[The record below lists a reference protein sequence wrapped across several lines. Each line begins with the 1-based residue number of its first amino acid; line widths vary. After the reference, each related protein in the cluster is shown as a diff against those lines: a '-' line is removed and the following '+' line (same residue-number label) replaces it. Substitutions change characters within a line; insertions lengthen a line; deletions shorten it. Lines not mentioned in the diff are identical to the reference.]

1 MILFGKWSI
10 NNKKWKQ
17 QLAAW
22 SLYYRT
28 EIVLVGCR
36 FYCWI
41 YIGGNNMKRAILD
54 ALEAKY
60 QADIAHA
67 DATLKIY
74 LENSVGIGEHPQ
86 HIEECDK
93 LVNKIAE
100 AKDKVRCAERI

>member
-1 MILFGKWSI
+1 
-10 NNKKWKQ
+10 
-17 QLAAW
+17 
-22 SLYYRT
+22 
-28 EIVLVGCR
+28 
-36 FYCWI
+36 
-41 YIGGNNMKRAILD
+41 MKRAILE

-93 LVNKIAE
+93 LVNNIAE
-100 AKDKVRCAERI
+100 AQDKLDVLKSFEPEAKLL